1 MTNNKH
7 ESELLNSCI
16 GKWVKV
22 TFKDDTKCNGVL
34 KRADFGFGYVIKR
47 PDGNTVK
54 FAKSLV
60 RKIEKI

>member
-1 MTNNKH
+1 MINDKH
-7 ESELLNSCI
+7 ESELLNGYI
-16 GKWVKV
+16 DKWVKV
-22 TFKDDTKCNGVL
+22 TFKDDTQCRGML

-60 RKIEKI
+60 KKIEKI

>member
-1 MTNNKH
+1 MKNDKH
-7 ESELLNSCI
+7 ESELLNSYI

-22 TFKDDTKCNGVL
+22 TFKDNTQCRGML

-60 RKIEKI
+60 KKIEKI

>member
-1 MTNNKH
+1 MKNDKH
-7 ESELLNSCI
+7 ESELLNSYI

-22 TFKDDTKCNGVL
+22 TFKDNTQCRGML

-54 FAKSLV
+54 FVKSLV
-60 RKIEKI
+60 KKIEKI

>member
-7 ESELLNSCI
+7 ESELLNGYI
-16 GKWVKV
+16 DKWVKV
-22 TFKDDTKCNGVL
+22 TFKDDTKCDGVL

>member
-7 ESELLNSCI
+7 ASELLNGYI
-16 GKWVKV
+16 DKWVKV
-22 TFKDDTKCNGVL
+22 TFKDDTQCRGML
-34 KRADFGFGYVIKR
+34 KRADFGFGYLIKR

-60 RKIEKI
+60 KKIEKI